1 MNKRKK
7 IIMLF
12 LSVFI
17 VCPLIIIGYMLQVF
31 AALLD
36 ILGWIF
42 WMDGRMVRN
51 KWSVLTDKILS
62 VWN

>member
-51 KWSVLTDKILS
+51 KWSVLIDKILS

>member
-1 MNKRKK
+1 
-7 IIMLF
+7 MLF